1 MAAKNNASSFPKKAF
16 KILVSTTIT
25 LLFIGMAGAIT
36 WQGSSLIADRANAVA
51 APKPTDPTMVRVGK
65 IEMREHYMTQRT
77 FAGQI
82 EAPQSVNIGFETG
95 GTVSAVLFDEGDSVK
110 KGDILATLDD
120 RLLQAEL
127 KRLRASRKIL
137 EAQKELAVLTDE
149 RQSKLQQK
157 GFATGQAADQSRL
170 SVVEFDARIAEIDS
184 AILAAEI
191 RIEKATV
198 FAPFDGKV
206 DQRMI
211 DPGTAI
217 GGGQAILALV
227 EDDKAVFRVGI
238 DPELTSSID
247 AGSTVEITLGNHS
260 VPAKIISI
268 LPRIDPATRTRVVRA
283 ELLEEVKLAFG
294 QSGQLVLSEKVEVPG
309 AWIPLS
315 SIEDGVRG
323 LWTVKT
329 IDKME
334 KPVVTVE
341 AIEIIHAEE
350 KRAYVRGTFNDSSL
364 IILDGVHRV
373 VAGQDVNITL
383 QDK

>member
-1 MAAKNNASSFPKKAF
+1 MAAENKASSFLKKAF
-16 KILVSTTIT
+16 RILTSTTIT
-25 LLFIGMAGAIT
+25 LLFIGLAGVVT
-36 WQGSSLIADRANAVA
+36 WQGSSLIADRASAVA
-51 APKPTDPTMVRVGK
+51 APEPTLPTMVRVGK
-65 IEMREHYMTQRT
+65 VEMRDHYVTKRI

-82 EAPQSVNIGFETG
+82 EAPQLVNIGFETG
-95 GTVSAVLFDEGDSVK
+95 GTVSAVFFDEGDTVK
-110 KGDILATLDD
+110 KGDVLSTLDD

-127 KRLRASRKIL
+127 KRLKASRKIL

-206 DQRMI
+206 DQRLI

-217 GGGQAILALV
+217 GGGQAILTLV
-227 EDDKAVFRVGI
+227 EDNKAVFRVGI
-238 DPELTSSID
+238 DPDLTNSIST
-247 AGSTVEITLGNHS
+247 GSTVDIVLGNQNI
-260 VPAKIISI
+260 PAKVISI

-283 ELLEEVKLAFG
+283 ELLENVKLAFG
-294 QSGQLVLSEKVEVPG
+294 QSGQLVLTEKVDAQG
-309 AWIPLS
+309 AWVPLS
-315 SIEDGVRG
+315 AIEDGVRG

-329 IDKME
+329 VETIE
-334 KPVVTVE
+334 KPVVIVE
-341 AIEIIHAEE
+341 AIEVIHAEE
-350 KRAYVRGTFNDSSL
+350 KRAYVRGTFNDNSL
-364 IILDGVHRV
+364 IILDGMHRV
-373 VAGQDVNITL
+373 VAGQDVNIEL
-383 QDK
+383 QD

>member
-1 MAAKNNASSFPKKAF
+1 MAAENNASSFLKKAIR
-16 KILVSTTIT
+16 ILTSTTIT
-25 LLFIGMAGAIT
+25 LIFIGLAGVIT
-36 WQGSSLIADRANAVA
+36 WQGSSLIADRASAVA
-51 APKPTDPTMVRVGK
+51 APEPTLPTMVRVGK
-65 IEMREHYMTQRT
+65 IEIQNHFMTQRT

-82 EAPQSVNIGFETG
+82 EAPQSVSIGFETG
-95 GTVSAVLFDEGDSVK
+95 GTVSAVLFDEGDSVR
-110 KGDILATLDD
+110 KGDVLATLDD

-127 KRLRASRKIL
+127 KRLKASRKIL

-217 GGGQAILALV
+217 GSGQAILALV
-227 EDDKAVFRVGI
+227 EDNKAVFRVGI
-238 DPELTSSID
+238 DPDLTSSINT
-247 AGSTVEITLGNHS
+247 GNSVNIVLGDQN

-268 LPRIDPATRTRVVRA
+268 LPRIDPVTRTRVVRA
-283 ELLEEVKLAFG
+283 ELLEDVKLAFG
-294 QSGQLVLSEKVEVPG
+294 QSGQLILSEKVDAQG
-309 AWIPLS
+309 TWIPLS
-315 SIEDGVRG
+315 AIEDGVRG

-329 IDKME
+329 IE
-334 KPVVTVE
+334 KLEQSIVTVE

-350 KRAYVRGTFNDSSL
+350 KRAYVQGTFNDNSL
-364 IILDGVHRV
+364 IILDGMHRV
-373 VAGQDVNITL
+373 VAGQIVKPTL